1 MDEFDDYLYKVKK
14 DVIRKLDACK
24 EGNFRYECTIIYTF
38 VVTKNFLEITFGE
51 TALKLFSYK
60 YLQIQRN
67 NWS

>member
-38 VVTKNFLEITFGE
+38 VVTKNFLEITFVGN
-51 TALKLFSYK
+51 ALK
-60 YLQIQRN
+60 
-67 NWS
+67 